1 MMSLKWVKS
10 SYSGGT
16 GGNCVEVAAL
26 PDGSR
31 AIRDSKDRNGPV
43 LFLTPAQWAKLRK
56 SLLPGDD
63 SFDRGKFTRSPL
75 QSLQRRQPRRAP
87 GMPGARA

>member
-26 PDGSR
+26 PDGGR

-43 LFLTPAQWAKLRK
+43 LFLTPAQWADLRK
-56 SLLPGDD
+56 SLL
-63 SFDRGKFTRSPL
+63 S
-75 QSLQRRQPRRAP
+75 RRAP
-87 GMPGARA
+87 KARFRDFCPPE